1 MTDTNLSIHN
11 IVCPTDFSEFAASAF
26 AESVRLARWF
36 GAKVTVLHVVPLA
49 VPIVGDMGYLP
60 VPEETGDTAR
70 PATLAE
76 LQRFVDATEHTGVPI
91 GLLCREGDPCEEI
104 RNMAQETG
112 ADLVVMGTHGRSGF
126 KRLVLGSVT
135 EALLNRPPAP
145 VLTVNRD
152 LKRRKGL
159 FRTVLC
165 AIDVSEWSAGTV
177 AVALAIA
184 DEGAKRIMLLN
195 VIEHHVES
203 FGGAVERAA
212 LAALHDLIPDE
223 ARSSYAIDER
233 VTFGESEREILGVA
247 VEQAADLVVMGTR
260 SGGALGHLFGSTV
273 RRVVRDASCPV
284 LVVPAGY
291 SWPATGLVVRPDTQ
305 PIAAVRRAEGA
316 RAFHL

>member
-1 MTDTNLSIHN
+1 MNDTSLSIHN
-11 IVCPTDFSEFAASAF
+11 IICPTDFSEFAESAF

-36 GAKVTVLHVVPLA
+36 GAKVTVLHVMPFA
-49 VPIVGDMGYLP
+49 VPVAGDMGYVPLP
-60 VPEETGDTAR
+60 AETKDVTR
-70 PATLAE
+70 QTTLAD
-76 LQRFVDATEHTGVPI
+76 LQRFVDAIEHTGVPI
-91 GLLCREGDPCEEI
+91 EMLCREGDPCEEI
-104 RNMAQETG
+104 RNMAQEIG

-126 KRLVLGSVT
+126 KRLMLGSVT

-165 AIDVSEWSAGTV
+165 AVDVSESSAGTV

-184 DEGAKRIMLLN
+184 DEGAKRLMVLN

-203 FGGAVERAA
+203 FGGAAERAA

-223 ARSSYAIDER
+223 ARSATTVEER

-247 VEQAADLVVMGTR
+247 ADLAVDLVVLGTHG
-260 SGGALGHLFGSTV
+260 GGALGHLFGSTV
-273 RRVVRDASCPV
+273 RRVVRDAACPV

-291 SWPATGLVVRPDTQ
+291 SWPATGLVRRHDAQ
-305 PIAAVRRAEGA
+305 PVAAARQAEGA
-316 RAFHL
+316 REFHY

>member
-1 MTDTNLSIHN
+1 M
-11 IVCPTDFSEFAASAF
+11 
-26 AESVRLARWF
+26 
-36 GAKVTVLHVVPLA
+36 
-49 VPIVGDMGYLP
+49 
-60 VPEETGDTAR
+60 
-70 PATLAE
+70 
-76 LQRFVDATEHTGVPI
+76 
-91 GLLCREGDPCEEI
+91 
-104 RNMAQETG
+104 
-112 ADLVVMGTHGRSGF
+112 
-126 KRLVLGSVT
+126 LGSVT

-184 DEGAKRIMLLN
+184 DEGAKRLMVLN

-247 VEQAADLVVMGTR
+247 AKKAVDLVVMGTR
-260 SGGALGHLFGSTV
+260 GGGALGHLFGSTV
-273 RRVVRDASCPV
+273 RRVVRDAPCPV
-284 LVVPAGY
+284 LVVPTGY
-291 SWPATGLVVRPDTQ
+291 SWPATGLVVRRDTE
-305 PIAAVRRAEGA
+305 PILAVRRADGA